1 MIPCQP
7 KQTVLLLFG
16 ALLFMGI
23 VQSTEAFFRPQPKAV
38 RLESPFKKAPVYPN
52 QHRDDHRYAGRRK
65 KTTMKWH
72 SKSHDSQSTYST
84 DATRFNQWL
93 TKHLREDGGSVKEAE
108 NELLQRVQNHTKKT
122 LENEKQQRP
131 KDFDSLS
138 FNLIMNAWGHQRSI
152 KAAKYA
158 DSLLQVLLQQAPI
171 LKADSYSYSAV
182 LNAYAKSGGKAV
194 AANRAEELLHQME
207 ATLRVTT
214 DVCHNA
220 VINCWSVSGHPDAG
234 RRAQCWLTHLEEN
247 KDAPNPTKI
256 SYNNCIKAWARSPNG
271 AFNAHQLL
279 RKMEDLGGQFSPDK
293 ISYSTCI
300 DAYCKCADDLSAAAD
315 QAEQL
320 LTQMEEKAPVNED
333 IRPDV
338 VAYTSVL
345 YAFARAGTR
354 TNEAM
359 GLIDRMK
366 KHANEPPNTTF
377 LNTLLHLFAKT
388 HKPEPAETL
397 LRSMKESDM
406 ADKISYTA
414 VISANAN
421 VGNATRATELLSEL
435 LSQYESSENDARF
448 LPTTKTYASVLH
460 AIAKSKHCRRIDL
473 NQVDNLLD
481 QLRTLHQETGSPE
494 LQPNTVVYS
503 LIFLILSN
511 GRDPSAP
518 ERAEKLMALMKQ
530 EQEQGNDH
538 VRPDATTYA
547 YLINTYTKSRV
558 HNSAQMA
565 RKLLIEVEAGFERGY
580 DELRPTKLLY
590 SAVLQAH
597 AKSASR
603 EGAEFAEGL
612 LQRTKDL
619 YKKGKVYAK
628 PTTLYYN
635 AVIDAH
641 SRSNRGL
648 DAAKR
653 AEELLDELEQRH
665 RAGDS
670 ELAPTTRSYNAVIL
684 AWKNS
689 NSKIAPRRAE
699 ALLKRM
705 NEKYSS
711 GDQTCRPD
719 RVTIN
724 TIIGVWA
731 KSRTPDAPERA
742 ETFLKFMENLYLTV
756 GDSTFK
762 PDSYSYNTVID
773 AYSSTPLPTAAD
785 RAEGVYKRMM
795 ERYQAGDKDLE
806 PDIITLT
813 ALRRAW
819 ERSDSSEA
827 QAKIVQLSR
836 HIDEKRKHSAAR
848 KSKNGRSR

>member
-1 MIPCQP
+1 MTFRRA
-7 KQTVLLLFG
+7 KQSVLFFSG
-16 ALLFMGI
+16 ALLFLCI
-23 VQSTEAFFRPQPKAV
+23 VPSTGAFFLPHSKAA
-38 RLESPFKKAPVYPN
+38 RLGTSFSQASSYPL
-52 QHRDDHRYAGRRK
+52 QQRDDHRYSGRRK
-65 KTTMKWH
+65 KTTVKRH
-72 SKSHDSQSTYST
+72 SNSHPSQRNYATEV
-84 DATRFNQWL
+84 TRFNQWL
-93 TKHLREDGGSVKEAE
+93 IKHLREDGGSVKEAE
-108 NELLQRVQNHTKKT
+108 SELLQRVQKHREIFET
-122 LENEKQQRP
+122 EKRAGP
-131 KDFDSLS
+131 RDFDTFS
-138 FNLIMNAWGHQRSI
+138 FNLIMNAWGQQRSMN
-152 KAAKYA
+152 AAKNA
-158 DSLLQVLLQQAPI
+158 DNLLQILLQQTPV
-171 LKADSYSYSAV
+171 LKPDSYSYSAV
-182 LNAYAKSGGKAV
+182 LNAYAKCRGKTV
-194 AANRAEELLHQME
+194 AAKRAEELLNQME
-207 ATLRVTT
+207 NTIQVTT
-214 DVCHNA
+214 DICHNA

-234 RRAQCWLTHLEEN
+234 RRAQRWLTRLEES
-247 KDAPNPTKI
+247 KDTPKPTKI

-271 AFNAHQLL
+271 ASNAHQLL
-279 RKMEDLGGQFSPDK
+279 QKMQDLGGQFSPDK

-300 DAYCKCADDLSAAAD
+300 DAYCKCTDDLSAAAVK
-315 QAEQL
+315 AEQL
-320 LTQMEEKAPVNED
+320 LTQMEEKAPMNED

-345 YAFARAGTR
+345 YAFAKAGTH

-359 GLIDRMK
+359 QLIDRMK
-366 KHANEPPNTTF
+366 KHANEQPNTTF
-377 LNTLLHLFAKT
+377 LNTLLHLFAKS
-388 HKPEPAETL
+388 HKIEPAETL
-397 LRSMKESDM
+397 LRSMKQNDM
-406 ADKISYTA
+406 ADRISYTA

-421 VGNATRATELLSEL
+421 VGNAKRAKELLSEIW
-435 LSQYESSENDARF
+435 SQYESSEGNARF

-460 AIAKSKHCRRIDL
+460 AIAKSKDRTSIDL
-473 NQVDNLLD
+473 NEVDNLLD

-494 LQPNTVVYS
+494 LQPNTVLYS

-511 GRDPSAP
+511 SRDPSAP
-518 ERAEKLMALMKQ
+518 ERAEKLMALMK
-530 EQEQGNDH
+530 EEQGGGNEN

-565 RKLLIEVEAGFERGY
+565 RKLLEEVEAGFEKGY

-603 EGAEFAEGL
+603 EGAECAEAL

-619 YKKGKVYAK
+619 YRQGKLYAK

-641 SRSNRGL
+641 SRSKRGR

-689 NSKIAPRRAE
+689 NSEMAPRRAE

-705 NEKYSS
+705 NERYSS

-731 KSRTPDAPERA
+731 KSRAPDAAERA

-773 AYSSTPLPTAAD
+773 AYSSSSLPTATD
-785 RAEGVYKRMM
+785 RAEGLYTRMM
-795 ERYQAGDKDLE
+795 ERYQAGDSELK
-806 PDIITLT
+806 PGIITLT

-819 ERSDSSEA
+819 AQSDSSEA
-827 QAKIVQLSR
+827 HERIRHLSQDIEKKQK
-836 HIDEKRKHSAAR
+836 HHTANKRKAAR
-848 KSKNGRSR
+848 PK

>member
-1 MIPCQP
+1 MKRHSNSHSSQRPY
-7 KQTVLLLFG
+7 
-16 ALLFMGI
+16 A
-23 VQSTEAFFRPQPKAV
+23 TEAAK
-38 RLESPFKKAPVYPN
+38 
-52 QHRDDHRYAGRRK
+52 
-65 KTTMKWH
+65 
-72 SKSHDSQSTYST
+72 
-84 DATRFNQWL
+84 FNQWL
-93 TKHLREDGGSVKEAE
+93 TKHLREERGSVKEAE
-108 NELLQRVQNHTKKT
+108 NELLLRVQKHQQLLQK
-122 LENEKQQRP
+122 EKREGP
-131 KDFDSLS
+131 KDFDTVS
-138 FNLIMNAWGHQRSI
+138 FNLIMNAWGQQRSLNG
-152 KAAKYA
+152 ARNA
-158 DSLLQVLLQQAPI
+158 DNLLQVLLQQTPV
-171 LKADSYSYSAV
+171 LKPDSYSYSAV
-182 LNAYAKSGGKAV
+182 LNGYAKCGGKAL
-194 AANRAEELLHQME
+194 AAKRAEELLYQME
-207 ATLRVTT
+207 KTIRVTT
-214 DVCHNA
+214 DICHNA
-220 VINCWSVSGHPDAG
+220 VINCWSVSGDPDAG
-234 RRAQCWLTHLEEN
+234 RRAQRWLTYLEES
-247 KDAPNPTKI
+247 KDTPKPTKI
-256 SYNNCIKAWARSPNG
+256 TYNNCIKAWARSPNG
-271 AFNAHQLL
+271 ASNAQQLL
-279 RKMEDLGGQFSPDK
+279 QKMEDLGGEFLPDK

-300 DAYCKCADDLSAAAD
+300 DAYCKCTDDLSVAAEK
-315 QAEQL
+315 AEQL
-320 LTQMEEKAPVNED
+320 LTQMEEKAPMNEA

-345 YAFARAGTR
+345 YAFAKAGTH

-359 GLIDRMK
+359 RLIDRMK
-366 KHANEPPNTTF
+366 KHADEQPNTTF

-397 LRSMKESDM
+397 LRSMKKSDM

-421 VGNATRATELLSEL
+421 VGNATRAKELLSEL
-435 LSQYESSENDARF
+435 WSQYESSEGNARF

-460 AIAKSKHCRRIDL
+460 AIAKSKGCKSIDL
-473 NQVDNLLD
+473 NEVDNLLN
-481 QLRTLHQETGSPE
+481 QLITLHQETGSPE

-511 GRDPSAP
+511 SRDPSAP
-518 ERAEKLMALMKQ
+518 ERAEKLMALMKE
-530 EQEQGNDH
+530 EQERGNDH

-565 RKLLIEVEAGFERGY
+565 RKLLKEVEAGFEKGY

-597 AKSASR
+597 AKSASS
-603 EGAEFAEGL
+603 EGAEFAERL

-619 YKKGKVYAK
+619 YRQGKLYAK

-641 SRSNRGL
+641 SRSKRGL

-731 KSRTPDAPERA
+731 KSRAPDAAERA
-742 ETFLKFMENLYLTV
+742 EMFLKFMENLYLTV
-756 GDSTFK
+756 GDSSFK

-773 AYSSTPLPTAAD
+773 AYSSSPLPTAAD
-785 RAEGVYKRMM
+785 RAEALYTRMM
-795 ERYQAGDKDLE
+795 ERYQAGDKE
-806 PDIITLT
+806 IKPDIITLT

-819 ERSDSSEA
+819 KRSDSSEA
-827 QAKIVQLSR
+827 HEKIRHLSQ
-836 HIDEKRKHSAAR
+836 HIEKKRKRSTANKR
-848 KSKNGRSR
+848 KNGGPR